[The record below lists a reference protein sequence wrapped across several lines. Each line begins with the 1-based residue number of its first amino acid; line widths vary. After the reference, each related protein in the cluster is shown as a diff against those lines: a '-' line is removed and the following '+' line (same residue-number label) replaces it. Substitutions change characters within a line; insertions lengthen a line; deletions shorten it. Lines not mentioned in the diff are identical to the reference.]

1 MMKKL
6 ILASASP
13 RRKALLEQ
21 IGLVFDV
28 VPSDVPE
35 SFPAETPPRDSAGK
49 LAVRKA
55 AQIADR
61 TASGIVIG
69 ADTVVV
75 LDGRPLGKPEDPK
88 QAFEMLRAL
97 SGKAHEVIT
106 AMAVIDA
113 ADGRMARGDACTQV
127 LFRELA
133 DREIRNY
140 IASGEP
146 MDKAGAYGIQGKGA
160 LLVQRIEGCYTNVV
174 GLPLVRLARLLEG
187 FGIRTL

>member
-55 AQIADR
+55 AQIADC

-75 LDGRPLGKPEDPK
+75 LDGRPLGKPEDPE

-97 SGKAHEVIT
+97 SGKTHEVLT
-106 AMAVIDA
+106 AVAVINA
-113 ADGRMARGDACTQV
+113 ADGRMARGDECTQV
-127 LFRELA
+127 LFRELS
-133 DREIRNY
+133 DREIRVY

-160 LLVQRIEGCYTNVV
+160 LLVRRIEGCYTNVV
-174 GLPLVRLARLLEG
+174 GLPLVRLACLLEE

>member
-1 MMKKL
+1 MKRL
-6 ILASASP
+6 LLASASP

-21 IGLVFDV
+21 IGLVFQV

-35 SFPAETPPRDSAGK
+35 SFPAGTSVREQAGV
-49 LAVRKA
+49 LAARKA

-61 TASGIVIG
+61 VASGVVIG

-75 LDGRPLGKPEDPK
+75 LDGRPLGKPEDSE

-97 SGKAHEVIT
+97 SGTSHEVIT
-106 AMAVIDA
+106 AVAVMDA
-113 ADGRMARGDACTQV
+113 ANGHTERGDECTQV
-127 LFRELA
+127 FFRELS
-133 DREIRNY
+133 DGQIRSY

-160 LLVQRIEGCYTNVV
+160 LLVRRIEGCYSNVV
-174 GLPLVRLARLLEG
+174 GLPLVRLARLLEP
-187 FGIRTL
+187 FGIRAL

>member
-1 MMKKL
+1 MQKL

-21 IGLVFDV
+21 IGLVFEV
-28 VPSDVPE
+28 MPSDVPE
-35 SFPAETPPRDSAGK
+35 SFPAEIPVRERAGE
-49 LAVRKA
+49 LAAGKA

-61 TASGIVIG
+61 VASGIVIG

-75 LDGRPLGKPEDPK
+75 LDGRPLGKPDAEA

-97 SGKAHEVIT
+97 SGKSHEVIT
-106 AMAVIDA
+106 AVAVIDA
-113 ADGRMARGDACTQV
+113 ADGRMAQDDACTQV
-127 LFRELA
+127 FFRNLSDA
-133 DREIRNY
+133 EIQGY

-174 GLPLVRLARLLEG
+174 GLPLVCLARLLG
-187 FGIRTL
+187 AFGIRAF